1 MSLEQEKY
9 MIVKELLSK
18 EVCKIT
24 ELYCLFEMLNN
35 FNPDKPTG
43 QVPGTHFKY
52 GDNMT
57 ETLLLHAKPKLESVT
72 GLKLV
77 PTYSYH
83 RVYKPGDILPDHQDR
98 PSCEISAT
106 VTIGFKYNDKDDNYH
121 WNLHGYVNGEK
132 CYLQCGIGDAV
143 IYKGCELVHGRDR
156 FEVGEYSYQVQ
167 VFLHYVD
174 ANGPYSDSYK
184 YDGRPAIGVKNALI

>member
-24 ELYCLFEMLNN
+24 EQYCLFEMLNN

-106 VTIGFKYNDKDDNYH
+106 VTIGFKY
-121 WNLHGYVNGEK
+121 
-132 CYLQCGIGDAV
+132 LQCGIGDAV